1 MRTGRV
7 VFGCSLAALLVFA
20 AFLGALVLTPT
31 PDLQRLYLSAFG
43 DTEYAPGYSE
53 RAFDDLPLGATYAE
67 VIAALGPPLSEEP
80 TQARV
85 ALLYASGP
93 SDSFARTGQ
102 VAELVSYTR
111 FEFGD
116 GERLTAVS
124 GQLAA
129 VTGLASAEIE
139 LDVSGNGRNHL
150 KVDGSERERLIAA
163 QSRPADIEARYG
175 PPTATHRNESVR
187 WLKYSRS
194 PSSSSYEQRWI
205 GLDRDGRVC
214 FKRAEAYFD

>member
-1 MRTGRV
+1 MSTGRV
-7 VFGCSLAALLVFA
+7 VTGCSIAASLAFA
-20 AFLGALVLTPT
+20 AFLAVLVLTPT

-43 DTEYAPGYSE
+43 DTEYALGYSE
-53 RAFDDLPLGATYAE
+53 RVFDELPLGATYAE
-67 VIAALGPPLSEEP
+67 VTAALGPPLSEEP
-80 TQARV
+80 TEARV

-93 SDSFARTGQ
+93 SDSFVRTGQ

-116 GERLTAVS
+116 GERLSAVS
-124 GQLAA
+124 GQLAT

-175 PPTATHRNESVR
+175 PPTATYRNDAVR

-194 PSSSSYEQRWI
+194 PSGSDYEQRWI